1 MMAAAITIA
10 RAIDAWATAHG
21 MPHWVAGVLL
31 VILAWVVTGS
41 VFRRRWLSLLA
52 TAAALL
58 IAVHM

>member
-1 MMAAAITIA
+1 MPVALSIA

-52 TAAALL
+52 TAAALIVAL
-58 IAVHM
+58 HM

>member
-1 MMAAAITIA
+1 MPVALSNA

-52 TAAALL
+52 TAAALIVAL
-58 IAVHM
+58 HM